1 MHITILTRIVTLLT
15 ALLLA
20 LSALLFLQNCHYIPP
35 VPVLYTKWHDR
46 LFSHEIN
53 SLHALYTTRTNKPVT
68 VAVPLGQDVLKRTME
83 GLKFHLN
90 TVLETE
96 KFDGKTVKYIL
107 QTAEDG
113 ERHFKLDPKSG
124 KLQGA
129 FKTFKHIADDGT
141 VVVKLIPVNPRWVK
155 KGS

>member
-1 MHITILTRIVTLLT
+1 MNIAILTRIVTILTSLLLT
-15 ALLLA
+15 
-20 LSALLFLQNCHYIPP
+20 LSILLFLQNRHYIPP
-35 VPVLYTKWHDR
+35 IAVLYTKWYNK

-53 SLHALYTTRTNKPVT
+53 SLQTLYKIKTDKPVT
-68 VAVPLGQDVLKRTME
+68 VALPLNHEIMKRTQE

-90 TVLETE
+90 TVLDIE
-96 KFDGKTVKYIL
+96 KVDGKIVKYIL
-107 QTAEDG
+107 QTTEDG
-113 ERHFKLDPKSG
+113 KKHFQLDQKSG

-141 VVVKLIPVNPRWVK
+141 IVVKLVPVNPRWI